1 MQFFKKPNIDFVE
14 NRKYGYLFSGTLI
27 LITLIL
33 LVVRGI
39 NYGIDFRGGVSM
51 RVKFDQSVTSKDIRK
66 SLEKI
71 GYGNAEIKETMLKT
85 PNGVEKEMII
95 QVELT
100 RKPDVIAS
108 KVTEQLKKDYPKGLD
123 IRSIDTVGPKIG
135 GELRKAAIWAIL
147 FSLLLILIYITFRF
161 EFRFAVG
168 AIVPLFHDVLIT
180 LGFFLIFNL
189 EISLAVVAAF
199 LTIVGYSLNDTIVVF
214 DRIRENLKLKRREDF
229 TTIINESINETL
241 SRTVITSFTTF
252 LVILVLFLFGG
263 EVIHNFS
270 FAMLVG
276 VVIGTYSSIF
286 VAAPLLVEWENISP
300 RHKKIID
307 VRTKKAR
314 KGKRR

>member
-1 MQFFKKPNIDFVE
+1 MQFFKKPNLNFVGS
-14 NRKYGYLFSGTLI
+14 RKYGYIFSGTLI
-27 LITLIL
+27 LVTLIL
-33 LVVRGI
+33 LIVRGP
-39 NYGIDFRGGVSM
+39 NYGIDFKGGVSM
-51 RVKFDQSVTSKDIRK
+51 RVKFDQSVTVGDVRK
-66 SLEKI
+66 SLGKA
-71 GYGNAEIKETMLKT
+71 GYGNAEIKETVLKT
-85 PNGVEKEMII
+85 ANGTEKEMII

-100 RKPDVIAS
+100 RKPDEIAS
-108 KVTEQLKKDYPKGLD
+108 KVTEQLKKDFPKGLD

-135 GELRKAAIWAIL
+135 GELRRAAIWAIL
-147 FSLLLILIYITFRF
+147 FSLILILIYITFRF

-229 TTIINESINETL
+229 VHIINESINETL

-252 LVILVLFLFGG
+252 LVILVLYLFGG

-286 VAAPLLVEWENISP
+286 VAAPLLVEWENIAP

>member
-1 MQFFKKPNIDFVE
+1 MQFFKKPNIDFVG
-14 NRKYGYLFSGTLI
+14 NRKYGYMFSGTLI
-27 LITLIL
+27 LIALVL
-33 LVVRGI
+33 LVVQGP

-51 RVKFDQSVTSKDIRK
+51 RVKFDNSVKVKMVRK
-66 SLEKI
+66 SLSKI
-71 GYGNAEIKETMLKT
+71 GYGNSEIKETTIKT
-85 PNGVEKEMII
+85 ANGTEKEMII

-100 RKPDVIAS
+100 KKPDIIAS
-108 KVTEQLKKDYPKGLD
+108 KVTAELKKDFPKGLD

-135 GELRKAAIWAIL
+135 KELRNDAIWAVL
-147 FSLLLILIYITFRF
+147 FALLLILIYITFRF

-168 AIVPLFHDVLIT
+168 AIIPLFHDVLIT
-180 LGFFLIFNL
+180 LGFFLIFRL
-189 EISLAVVAAF
+189 EISLDVVAAF

-214 DRIRENLKLKRREDF
+214 DRIRENLKSRRRESF
-229 TTIINESINETL
+229 NQIINESINETL

-286 VAAPLLVEWENISP
+286 VAAPLLVEWENYSP
-300 RHKKIID
+300 RHKKLTEA
-307 VRTKKAR
+307 RLKKGHKA
-314 KGKRR
+314 KRR

>member
-1 MQFFKKPNIDFVE
+1 MQFFKKPHIDFVG

-33 LVVRGI
+33 LIVRGP

-51 RVKFDQSVTSKDIRK
+51 RVKFDQSVTSGQVRK

-71 GYGNAEIKETMLKT
+71 GYGNAEIKETTLKT
-85 PNGVEKEMII
+85 PNGTEKEMII

-100 RKPDVIAS
+100 RKPDEIAS
-108 KVTEQLKKDYPKGLD
+108 RVSAQLKKDFPKGLD

-135 GELRKAAIWAIL
+135 SELRKAAIWAIL
-147 FSLLLILIYITFRF
+147 FSLILILIYITFRF

-214 DRIRENLKLKRREDF
+214 DRIRENLKLKRREGF
-229 TTIINESINETL
+229 TDIINESINETL

-286 VAAPLLVEWENISP
+286 VAAPLLVEWENIAP

-307 VRTKKAR
+307 VRSKKSR

>member
-1 MQFFKKPNIDFVE
+1 MQFFKKPSIDFIG
-14 NRKYGYLFSGTLI
+14 NRKFGYMFSGTLI
-27 LITLIL
+27 FITLVL
-33 LVVRGI
+33 LIVRGP
-39 NYGIDFRGGVSM
+39 NYGIDFRGGVSV
-51 RVKFDQSVTSKDIRK
+51 RVKFDNTVTVKMIRN
-66 SLEKI
+66 SLQKI
-71 GYGNAEIKETMLKT
+71 GYGNAEIKETSRKT
-85 PNGVEKEMII
+85 VGGIEKEMII

-108 KVTEQLKKDYPKGLD
+108 KVTEQLKKDFSKGLD

-135 GELRKAAIWAIL
+135 GELRRAAIWAVL
-147 FSLLLILIYITFRF
+147 FSMLLILVYITLRF

-168 AIVPLFHDVLIT
+168 AIIPLFHDVLIT

-189 EISLAVVAAF
+189 QISLDVVAAF

-214 DRIRENLKLKRREDF
+214 DRIRENMRTRRRESF
-229 TTIINESINETL
+229 SQIINESINETL

-263 EVIHNFS
+263 EVIHDFS

-286 VAAPLLVEWENISP
+286 VAAPLLIEWEHYSP
-300 RHKKIID
+300 RHKKMAE
-307 VRTKKAR
+307 VRAR
-314 KGKRR
+314 KAHKPKRR

>member
-1 MQFFKKPNIDFVE
+1 MQFFKKPNIDFVG